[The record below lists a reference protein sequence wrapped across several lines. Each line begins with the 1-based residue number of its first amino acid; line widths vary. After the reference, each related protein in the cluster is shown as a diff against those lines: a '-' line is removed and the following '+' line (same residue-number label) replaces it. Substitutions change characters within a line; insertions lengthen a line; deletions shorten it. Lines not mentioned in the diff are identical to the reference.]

1 VKICVASNLSPKY
14 QGGLAAY
21 ERTLIK
27 LLTAHPS
34 VCLDV
39 IYAAEPD
46 PGQFPTAEAAADF
59 SGTRIKERSLP
70 AYFSSVRSRL
80 ATRPFTRPVLKSVLA
95 ATWQFPRELRPD
107 VLHFVGTGWDF
118 FGFGLANL
126 SKKRNSLLTIWP
138 AIHPRS
144 WGDHEIDLSLYRQA
158 DVVLCQSEHERDHLE
173 RLGLPK
179 ARSMKCPLPP
189 MCRADGQGDR
199 FREKYKLADQPTV
212 LFLGRR
218 HRSKGYLSMLE
229 AWPMVRSSIPD
240 AVLILAGPGGGEF
253 QEQLR
258 DLPQESVCNL
268 SMPDE
273 LEKADALAA
282 CDIFC
287 LPSAH
292 ESFGIV
298 YVEAWSYGKPVICGP
313 APASREF
320 IKDGHTGLWSSQ
332 EADDLAAK
340 ILSLLQDTK
349 LRAAM
354 GAAGLALQ
362 KDQFNEQTFLR
373 THLQA
378 FGSEMRFSDGKQDL
392 LAVTMDEESRSP
404 T

>member
-1 VKICVASNLSPKY
+1 MKICVASNLSPTY

-27 LLTAHPS
+27 LLAAHPS
-34 VCLDV
+34 VKLDV
-39 IYAAEPD
+39 IYAAESD
-46 PGQFPTAEAAADF
+46 PGQFPTAEAAGDF
-59 SGTRIKERSLP
+59 CGTRIRERSLP
-70 AYFSSVRSRL
+70 SYFSSVRSRL
-80 ATRPFTRPVLKSVLA
+80 AARRFTRPLLKSILA
-95 ATWQFPRELRPD
+95 GTWQFPGELRPD

-144 WGDHEIDLSLYRQA
+144 WGDHEIDLCLYQQA
-158 DVVLCQSEHERDHLE
+158 DTVLCQSEHERDHLE

-179 ARSMKCPLPP
+179 AQSMRCTLPP
-189 MCRADGQGDR
+189 MCRADGRADR
-199 FREKYKLADQPTV
+199 FREKHKLADRPTV

-218 HRSKGYLSMLE
+218 HRSKGYSSLLE
-229 AWPMVRSSIPD
+229 AWPLVLRSIAD
-240 AVLILAGPGGGEF
+240 AVLILAGPRGREF

-258 DLPQESVCNL
+258 SLPQESICDL
-268 SMPDE
+268 GMPDE
-273 LEKADALAA
+273 LEKADALAT

-332 EADDLAAK
+332 EPDDLASK
-340 ILSLLQDTK
+340 VLVLLQDAQ
-349 LRAAM
+349 LRTTM
-354 GAAGLALQ
+354 GTAGLALQ
-362 KDQFNEQTFLR
+362 KEQFNERTFL
-373 THLQA
+373 TAHLEA
-378 FGSEMRFSDGKQDL
+378 FGSEKRFSVGKRDL
-392 LAVTMDEESRSP
+392 LAVTMNEQSRSP